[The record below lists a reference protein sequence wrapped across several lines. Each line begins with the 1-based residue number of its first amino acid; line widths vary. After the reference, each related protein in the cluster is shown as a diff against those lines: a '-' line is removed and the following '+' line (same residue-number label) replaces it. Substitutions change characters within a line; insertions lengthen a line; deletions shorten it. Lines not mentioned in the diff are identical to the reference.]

1 MKHLPRLLSS
11 AALLALVAAML
22 LLGACSSGVKSQQVI
37 NLEKKM
43 DLKVEAYKKGQ
54 FLLDGALLTPMDLSS
69 HFAYLR
75 DQHRLP
81 RTVLLTKSDKSKVR
95 KVQLMALARMQITY
109 GFTVFY
115 QKDNKLVRL
124 EVTNSKKIPQLHRH
138 QEGAPLPDENAGTSA
153 KGGNHF
159 PTGSGGPGY

>member
-1 MKHLPRLLSS
+1 MKHLPRLITS

-81 RTVLLTKSDKSKVR
+81 HSVLLTKSDESKVR
-95 KVQLMALARMQITY
+95 KEQLMALARMQLTY
-109 GFTVFY
+109 GFTVY
-115 QKDNKLVRL
+115 YEKGGKLVRL
-124 EVTNSKKIPQLHRH
+124 EVTDAKSVPQLRRH
-138 QEGAPLPDENAGTSA
+138 KEGPPLPDENAGSSA
-153 KGGNHF
+153 RGSDHYPGG
-159 PTGSGGPGY
+159 G